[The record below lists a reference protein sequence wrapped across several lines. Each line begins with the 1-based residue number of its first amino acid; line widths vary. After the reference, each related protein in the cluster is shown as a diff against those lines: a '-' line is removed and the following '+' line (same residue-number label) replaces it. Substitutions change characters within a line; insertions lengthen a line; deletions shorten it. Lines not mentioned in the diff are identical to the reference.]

1 MQKGDLHKKIKE
13 VFSELPENWNKFKRP
28 ELRDVT
34 ACVFDSI
41 QGQLLAGAAAL
52 DTRGL
57 HQALVDL
64 SDRDATSP
72 PSEARSEAFVQAVR
86 AAQLALAPDAVGASS
101 FREGPAYSDAH
112 VHSVILQ
119 AVILPCLERIVHSI
133 GIELLS
139 IFFLGVF
146 AIALRRRCMAGAG
159 SNMLRVH
166 AYVKLLAVTTWIIAI
181 WPFLSSWSGSFIL
194 WFNIGFEIPR
204 PTLTSTLLQLV
215 VTGTAW
221 VVRSEVVLAVAHST
235 VLVLLSGIG
244 YVPVLS
250 REILLWRAA
259 YLASLGAC
267 LWVMR
272 AGARHLLWCIL
283 GSQGAKHA
291 ALASCGVAG
300 KPC

>member
-1 MQKGDLHKKIKE
+1 M
-13 VFSELPENWNKFKRP
+13 
-28 ELRDVT
+28 
-34 ACVFDSI
+34 
-41 QGQLLAGAAAL
+41 
-52 DTRGL
+52 
-57 HQALVDL
+57 
-64 SDRDATSP
+64 
-72 PSEARSEAFVQAVR
+72 
-86 AAQLALAPDAVGASS
+86 
-101 FREGPAYSDAH
+101 
-112 VHSVILQ
+112 
-119 AVILPCLERIVHSI
+119 
-133 GIELLS
+133 
-139 IFFLGVF
+139 
-146 AIALRRRCMAGAG
+146 
-159 SNMLRVH
+159 
-166 AYVKLLAVTTWIIAI
+166 
-181 WPFLSSWSGSFIL
+181 
-194 WFNIGFEIPR
+194 
-204 PTLTSTLLQLV
+204 

-259 YLASLGAC
+259 YLASLGLGAC

>member
-1 MQKGDLHKKIKE
+1 MEDLKLCLNASDCAAVMFDMVIIEVRKG
-13 VFSELPENWNKFKRP
+13 
-28 ELRDVT
+28 
-34 ACVFDSI
+34 
-41 QGQLLAGAAAL
+41 
-52 DTRGL
+52 
-57 HQALVDL
+57 
-64 SDRDATSP
+64 
-72 PSEARSEAFVQAVR
+72 
-86 AAQLALAPDAVGASS
+86 
-101 FREGPAYSDAH
+101 
-112 VHSVILQ
+112 
-119 AVILPCLERIVHSI
+119 
-133 GIELLS
+133 
-139 IFFLGVF
+139 
-146 AIALRRRCMAGAG
+146 
-159 SNMLRVH
+159 
-166 AYVKLLAVTTWIIAI
+166 
-181 WPFLSSWSGSFIL
+181 
-194 WFNIGFEIPR
+194 GFEIPR

-244 YVPVLS
+244 AVPVLS

>member
-1 MQKGDLHKKIKE
+1 MGRVRGAVNARALSLARKAVDLCNRWRRE
-13 VFSELPENWNKFKRP
+13 
-28 ELRDVT
+28 
-34 ACVFDSI
+34 
-41 QGQLLAGAAAL
+41 AAAEC
-52 DTRGL
+52 
-57 HQALVDL
+57 LVEKQVELVSFSL
-64 SDRDATSP
+64 SRCLL
-72 PSEARSEAFVQAVR
+72 E
-86 AAQLALAPDAVGASS
+86 GAWVSQK
-101 FREGPAYSDAH
+101 FP
-112 VHSVILQ
+112 V
-119 AVILPCLERIVHSI
+119 P
-133 GIELLS
+133 LS

-166 AYVKLLAVTTWIIAI
+166 AYVKLLAVTTWIMAI

-194 WFNIGFEIPR
+194 WFNIGFEIPT

-244 YVPVLS
+244 AVPVLS
-250 REILLWRAA
+250 WEILLWRAA

-267 LWVMR
+267 LWVVR

>member
-1 MQKGDLHKKIKE
+1 MDH
-13 VFSELPENWNKFKRP
+13 
-28 ELRDVT
+28 
-34 ACVFDSI
+34 CH
-41 QGQLLAGAAAL
+41 LAVSFCH
-52 DTRGL
+52 RGL
-57 HQALVDL
+57 D
-64 SDRDATSP
+64 P
-72 PSEARSEAFVQAVR
+72 
-86 AAQLALAPDAVGASS
+86 SS
-101 FREGPAYSDAH
+101 FG
-112 VHSVILQ
+112 
-119 AVILPCLERIVHSI
+119 
-133 GIELLS
+133 
-139 IFFLGVF
+139 
-146 AIALRRRCMAGAG
+146 
-159 SNMLRVH
+159 
-166 AYVKLLAVTTWIIAI
+166 
-181 WPFLSSWSGSFIL
+181 
-194 WFNIGFEIPR
+194 
-204 PTLTSTLLQLV
+204 STLVLKFQDRPSPLLYYSWWS
-215 VTGTAW
+215 GTAW

>member
-1 MQKGDLHKKIKE
+1 MTYNLHG
-13 VFSELPENWNKFKRP
+13 SLPFGR
-28 ELRDVT
+28 
-34 ACVFDSI
+34 F
-41 QGQLLAGAAAL
+41 
-52 DTRGL
+52 
-57 HQALVDL
+57 
-64 SDRDATSP
+64 
-72 PSEARSEAFVQAVR
+72 
-86 AAQLALAPDAVGASS
+86 
-101 FREGPAYSDAH
+101 
-112 VHSVILQ
+112 
-119 AVILPCLERIVHSI
+119 
-133 GIELLS
+133 
-139 IFFLGVF
+139 
-146 AIALRRRCMAGAG
+146 
-159 SNMLRVH
+159 
-166 AYVKLLAVTTWIIAI
+166 
-181 WPFLSSWSGSFIL
+181 FLSSWSGSFIL

-244 YVPVLS
+244 AVPVLS

-291 ALASCGVAG
+291 ALASQLWCGWEAVLKLRARTKDAG
-300 KPC
+300 PTLNVLQLPAPKVN

>member
-1 MQKGDLHKKIKE
+1 MNINLQGAFRAASPGPPSGKTIAG
-13 VFSELPENWNKFKRP
+13 KRGVNITTL
-28 ELRDVT
+28 LRD
-34 ACVFDSI
+34 
-41 QGQLLAGAAAL
+41 
-52 DTRGL
+52 
-57 HQALVDL
+57 
-64 SDRDATSP
+64 
-72 PSEARSEAFVQAVR
+72 
-86 AAQLALAPDAVGASS
+86 
-101 FREGPAYSDAH
+101 
-112 VHSVILQ
+112 LQ
-119 AVILPCLERIVHSI
+119 S
-133 GIELLS
+133 
-139 IFFLGVF
+139 
-146 AIALRRRCMAGAG
+146 
-159 SNMLRVH
+159 
-166 AYVKLLAVTTWIIAI
+166 TWIIAI

-244 YVPVLS
+244 AVPVLS

>member
-1 MQKGDLHKKIKE
+1 MDH
-13 VFSELPENWNKFKRP
+13 
-28 ELRDVT
+28 
-34 ACVFDSI
+34 CH
-41 QGQLLAGAAAL
+41 LA
-52 DTRGL
+52 
-57 HQALVDL
+57 V
-64 SDRDATSP
+64 
-72 PSEARSEAFVQAVR
+72 
-86 AAQLALAPDAVGASS
+86 
-101 FREGPAYSDAH
+101 
-112 VHSVILQ
+112 SVI
-119 AVILPCLERIVHSI
+119 VVWILHPLVQHWFRNSKTDPHLYSI
-133 GIELLS
+133 
-139 IFFLGVF
+139 
-146 AIALRRRCMAGAG
+146 
-159 SNMLRVH
+159 
-166 AYVKLLAVTTWIIAI
+166 
-181 WPFLSSWSGSFIL
+181 
-194 WFNIGFEIPR
+194 
-204 PTLTSTLLQLV
+204 LQLV

-244 YVPVLS
+244 AVPVLS

>member
-1 MQKGDLHKKIKE
+1 MAEQTMVALLWQQGDARGTLNLPASTKVEDLKLRLNASDCAAVMFDTVIIE
-13 VFSELPENWNKFKRP
+13 VRKAGSVLKRK
-28 ELRDVT
+28 
-34 ACVFDSI
+34 
-41 QGQLLAGAAAL
+41 L
-52 DTRGL
+52 DT
-57 HQALVDL
+57 QK
-64 SDRDATSP
+64 
-72 PSEARSEAFVQAVR
+72 Q
-86 AAQLALAPDAVGASS
+86 DAVVDPSWTL
-101 FREGPAYSDAH
+101 
-112 VHSVILQ
+112 IL
-119 AVILPCLERIVHSI
+119 S
-133 GIELLS
+133 
-139 IFFLGVF
+139 
-146 AIALRRRCMAGAG
+146 
-159 SNMLRVH
+159 
-166 AYVKLLAVTTWIIAI
+166 K
-181 WPFLSSWSGSFIL
+181 
-194 WFNIGFEIPR
+194 PR

-244 YVPVLS
+244 AVPVLS